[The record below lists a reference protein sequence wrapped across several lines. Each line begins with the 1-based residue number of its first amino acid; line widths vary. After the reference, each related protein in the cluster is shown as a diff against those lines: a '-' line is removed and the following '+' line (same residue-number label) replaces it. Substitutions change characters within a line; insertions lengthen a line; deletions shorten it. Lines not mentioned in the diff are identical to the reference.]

1 MAGGDVHVRVS
12 KNAYGL
18 SPLNSVI
25 DANTKA
31 SGNMQ
36 TPVQVNGRTV
46 YMTERGAARYNMLKD
61 NSFGLMEFSVHD
73 DTRTDSSFF
82 GVFAEQVKN
91 VPEGHEEEFRGNPDQ
106 E

>member
-1 MAGGDVHVRVS
+1 MAGGDVHVRVN

-46 YMTERGAARYNMLKD
+46 YMTEGGAARYNMLKD
-61 NSFGLMEFSVHD
+61 NSFGTLKFSVHD
-73 DTRTDSSFF
+73 DTRTGGGFL
-82 GVFAEQVKN
+82 GLFADQVSN
-91 VPEGHEEEFRGNPDQ
+91 VPRGHEEGFLGNPDQ